1 MANIV
6 VEKMSFLR
14 LMVCIL
20 FLPGFLLMN
29 QNLPREFY
37 YVAGFTFLYALI
49 LFLLARLKKN
59 IPLVFFCSFFIDL
72 ILISF
77 IVYYGRHYG
86 QVLAGFYF
94 LPIISMASHIKP
106 YPALFTAFLAGLAY
120 LFTGYYAK
128 FSPALMSIQVILFF
142 ILALFTWAQQQS
154 YRQTY
159 FTQANLDTLTKIHN
173 RRFFNHALS
182 QLVDGK
188 IPFSLLLLDLDDF
201 KILNDTQG
209 HHHGDYVL
217 KIVAATIKE
226 CTRSSDISSRYGGDE
241 FAIILPH
248 TSKEDSKQIAERI
261 RNKVLIHPKFLIYSR
276 ISLSIGIAAFPDDA
290 HNPEGILQKADEALY
305 KAKER
310 GKNYVYVY

>member
-1 MANIV
+1 MATIV
-6 VEKMSFLR
+6 VEKLSFLR

-20 FLPGFLLMN
+20 FLPGFVLMN

-49 LFLLARLKKN
+49 LFLLARIKKN

-77 IVYYGRHYG
+77 IVYYGGPYG
-86 QVLAGFYF
+86 HVLTGFYF

-106 YPALFTAFLAGLAY
+106 YPALCTAFLAGLAY
-120 LFTGYYAK
+120 MLTGYYAK
-128 FSPALMSIQVILFF
+128 FSPALMSIQTAFFF
-142 ILALFTWAQQQS
+142 ILAFFTWLEKQR

-159 FTQANLDTLTKIHN
+159 FVQANLDTLTKIYN

-182 QLVDGK
+182 RLVERK
-188 IPFSLLLLDLDDF
+188 TPFSLLLLDLDDF
-201 KILNDTQG
+201 KNLNDTQG

-226 CTRSSDISSRYGGDE
+226 CTRASDISSRYGGDE

-248 TSKEDSKQIAERI
+248 TSKEASKQIAERI
-261 RNKVLIHPKFLIYSR
+261 RNKVLVHPKFLIYSR
-276 ISLSIGIAAFPDDA
+276 ISLSIGIAAFPADA
-290 HNPEGILQKADEALY
+290 DSPESIVQKADEALY
-305 KAKER
+305 KAKAR
-310 GKNYVYVY
+310 GKNFVYVY

>member
-1 MANIV
+1 
-6 VEKMSFLR
+6 
-14 LMVCIL
+14 
-20 FLPGFLLMN
+20 
-29 QNLPREFY
+29 
-37 YVAGFTFLYALI
+37 
-49 LFLLARLKKN
+49 
-59 IPLVFFCSFFIDL
+59 
-72 ILISF
+72 
-77 IVYYGRHYG
+77 
-86 QVLAGFYF
+86 
-94 LPIISMASHIKP
+94 MASHIKP

-120 LFTGYYAK
+120 LFTGYYAN
-128 FSPALMSIQVILFF
+128 FSPALMSLQVVLFF

-182 QLVDGK
+182 QLVEK
-188 IPFSLLLLDLDDF
+188 KTPFSLLLLDLDDF
-201 KILNDTQG
+201 KMLNDTQG

-217 KIVAATIKE
+217 KIIAATIRE
-226 CTRSSDISSRYGGDE
+226 CTRSSDIFSRYGGDE

-261 RNKVLIHPKFLIYSR
+261 RNKVLIHPKFLMYSR
-276 ISLSIGIAAFPDDA
+276 ISLSIGIAAFPGDA
-290 HNPEGILQKADEALY
+290 DSTEGILQKADEALY